1 MSNIVLNQVPDV
13 VPDALEAEAP
23 QGHPRRWAILAL
35 ILAVE
40 VMDLIDGTIVNVASP
55 AIRGSLGASLS
66 ALQWIAGGY
75 ALTFAIGLV
84 TGGRLGDIFGRRR
97 LFLVGVAGFT
107 LMSAL
112 CGAAQSPEMLIATRL
127 LQGLFAAIMIPQ
139 GFGILKQVFPDEE
152 LGKAFGLFG
161 PVIGLS
167 AVLGPVI
174 GGLLVDGPGWR
185 GIFLVNVPLGI
196 AALIGARRLLGWV
209 GPDPFKAK
217 DRPTLDLGGAALV
230 SLAAGLLIY
239 PLIQGREAG
248 WPAWT
253 YASIAAAIATLGVFA
268 LYERRRERHG
278 VSPLVTPSLFR
289 KRAFSGGLVTA
300 LVFFAGMIGLML
312 VFTLYLQLGQ
322 GFSAIGA
329 GLALVPWSLG
339 TAIGAGAGAGALGPK
354 LGRPTLHL
362 GLIVMLGGILGMLAV
377 VHGAGDDV
385 SAWGLAGPELLAG
398 IGMGAMLAPLF
409 DFVLAGVEDHEVGSA
424 SGVLNAMQQL
434 GGAIGIAVIG
444 TLFFSVADHHGITT
458 ALEKMLYVEAGVLL
472 VAMGLVFL
480 LPMRA
485 RENDL

>member
-1 MSNIVLNQVPDV
+1 MFVMSNIVLNQVPDA
-13 VPDALEAEAP
+13 VPEEAAPIAPEAT
-23 QGHPRRWAILAL
+23 GHPRRWAILAL

-40 VMDLIDGTIVNVASP
+40 VMDLIDGTIVNVAAP
-55 AIRGSLGASLS
+55 AIRDGLGASLS

-97 LFLVGVAGFT
+97 LFLLGVAGFT
-107 LMSAL
+107 VTSAL

-127 LQGLFAAIMIPQ
+127 LQGVFAAIMIPQ
-139 GFGILKQVFPDEE
+139 GFGILKQIFPPSE
-152 LGKAFGLFG
+152 LPKAFGLFG

-167 AVLGPVI
+167 AVLGPVV

-185 GIFLVNVPLGI
+185 WIFLVNVPLGLI
-196 AALIGARRLLGWV
+196 ALIGARRLL
-209 GPDPFKAK
+209 PESRAK

-253 YASIAAAIATLGVFA
+253 YASMAAAVAILGLFA
-268 LYERRRERHG
+268 LYERYRERANK
-278 VSPLVTPSLFR
+278 SPLVTPSLFR
-289 KRAFSGGLVTA
+289 KRAFSAGLVTA
-300 LVFFAGMIGLML
+300 LVFFAGMIGMML

-339 TAIGAGAGAGALGPK
+339 TAIGAGVGAAVLGPK

-362 GLIVMLGGILGMLAV
+362 GLIVMLAGILGMLAV
-377 VHGAGDDV
+377 VHHEHDV
-385 SAWGLAGPELLAG
+385 SGWALAGPELLAG

-409 DFVLAGVEDHEVGSA
+409 DFVLAGVDDHEVGSA

-444 TLFFSVADHHGITT
+444 TLFFSVAGHHGITA
-458 ALEKMLYVEAGVLL
+458 ALEKMLYVEAGTLI

-485 RENDL
+485 REPEL

>member
-55 AIRGSLGASLS
+55 AIRGGLGASLS

-84 TGGRLGDIFGRRR
+84 TGGRLGDIYGRRR
-97 LFLVGVAGFT
+97 LFLAGVAGFT
-107 LMSAL
+107 LTSAL

-139 GFGILKQVFPDEE
+139 GFGILKQVFPANE

-253 YASIAAAIATLGVFA
+253 FVSMAASVVA
-268 LYERRRERHG
+268 LVAFVRHERTQA
-278 VSPLVTPSLFR
+278 SPLVTMSLFR
-289 KRAFSGGLVTA
+289 KRAFSAGLATA
-300 LVFFAGMIGLML
+300 LVFFAGMIGVML
-312 VFTLYLQLGQ
+312 VFSLYLQLDQ
-322 GFSAIGA
+322 GFSAIGTGVA
-329 GLALVPWSLG
+329 MIPWCLGVAVGAALG
-339 TAIGAGAGAGALGPK
+339 NAALGPK
-354 LGRPTLHL
+354 FGRPTL
-362 GLIVMLGGILGMLAV
+362 
-377 VHGAGDDV
+377 
-385 SAWGLAGPELLAG
+385 
-398 IGMGAMLAPLF
+398 
-409 DFVLAGVEDHEVGSA
+409 
-424 SGVLNAMQQL
+424 
-434 GGAIGIAVIG
+434 
-444 TLFFSVADHHGITT
+444 
-458 ALEKMLYVEAGVLL
+458 
-472 VAMGLVFL
+472 
-480 LPMRA
+480 
-485 RENDL
+485 